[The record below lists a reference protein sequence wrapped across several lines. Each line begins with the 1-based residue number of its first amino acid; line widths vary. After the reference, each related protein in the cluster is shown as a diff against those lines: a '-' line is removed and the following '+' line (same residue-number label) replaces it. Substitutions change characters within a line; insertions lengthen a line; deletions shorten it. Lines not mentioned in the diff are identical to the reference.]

1 MIAIFRSRHERNN
14 NINNNNNDD
23 GDDGGGDDDGCDKY
37 RDNIRMSS

>member
-14 NINNNNNDD
+14 NNNNNDD